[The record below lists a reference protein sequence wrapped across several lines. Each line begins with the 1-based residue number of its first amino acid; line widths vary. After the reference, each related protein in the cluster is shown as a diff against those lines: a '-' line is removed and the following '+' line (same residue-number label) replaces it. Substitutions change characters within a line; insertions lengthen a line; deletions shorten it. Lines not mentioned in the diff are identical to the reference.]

1 MGIDIKSRSGNEM
14 NNSMLTSTHFDSG
27 AVDDDVN
34 YRANLGGLDTPDQE
48 AKALSP
54 NNPARYPPRSS
65 ASNNS
70 ISKAQQ

>member
-14 NNSMLTSTHFDSG
+14 NNSMMTTRFDSG

-34 YRANLGGLDTPDQE
+34 YRASLGGLDTPDQE

-54 NNPARYPPRSS
+54 NNPNKSGAKSS

-70 ISKAQQ
+70 ISKGQQ